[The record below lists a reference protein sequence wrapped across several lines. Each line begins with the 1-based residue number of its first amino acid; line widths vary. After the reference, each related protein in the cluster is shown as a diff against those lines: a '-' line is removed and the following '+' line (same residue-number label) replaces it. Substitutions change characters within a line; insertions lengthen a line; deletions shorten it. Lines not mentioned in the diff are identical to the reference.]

1 MPPARPAVDAAER
14 SLPLR
19 MRPDLAVRSQW
30 FGRRRH
36 WVLKDPLALNYFHLL
51 DEEYAI
57 LQMLDGQTSL
67 AQIKQRFEERFV
79 PQRVSLPRLQRF
91 LGDLHQ
97 RGLVLSDTPEQGE
110 QLRKRRAQRR
120 RGAWAETWGNLL
132 AIRLPGVDPEP
143 VLKWLA
149 PGCRGLFSRAAVA
162 AWLLA
167 ASIAAVLVVVQ
178 FEVLCSRLPD
188 FRSFFQAGNLLWLV
202 VTMALIK
209 VLHELGHLLACQHF
223 GAECHELGLMFLVFT
238 PSLYCDVSDAWTL
251 PNKWQRIAVSAAGVY
266 VEVFLAAVCTF
277 LWWFSEPG
285 LLNSLCLNVMFVCS
299 VSTLVF
305 NGNPLMRFDGYYVLS
320 DLLEVPNLQSRSR
333 SALSRLLTWWSLGV
347 DLPSERGF
355 AGERNAL
362 LVGYALAAIANRWL
376 VVVGTFFFLNAV
388 LKPYRLEALAQ
399 AFMLVAVL
407 GMLAAP
413 AWRGS
418 QLLLNPLWRRRIRR
432 GRVLASLSLVLA
444 VVAVIVLLPLPC
456 RIQAPLLL
464 QPEGAHHV
472 YISAP
477 GTLRETIRAG
487 AVVEREA
494 TLARLVDLGIE
505 QEIAKLTSECQQQRS
520 HIRYLESQRAQD
532 PNAAEQLPSA
542 RKLLAELDE
551 QLQELRCRETLLTL
565 VAPVDG
571 TVIAAPRLTPKPP
584 APGRLPKWSGTPLD
598 PNNNGSFLEA
608 GTLLCLV
615 GDPDRL
621 QGVAMIEQSD
631 VDFVQPGQSVKIQL
645 TQLRHRIVRGT
656 ITEIAKIDLQA
667 DPNLLTAVG
676 DLPARRDANGIPRPL
691 TTAYQARIAL
701 DDHDEKLAAGAPGWC
716 QITVAPQSL
725 GHRILRY
732 LSRTF
737 RFSL

>member
-1 MPPARPAVDAAER
+1 MPPVRPSADAADR
-14 SLPLR
+14 PLPLR
-19 MRPDLAVRSQW
+19 MRPDLVVRSQW

-57 LQMLDGQTSL
+57 LQMLDGRTSL

-79 PQRVSLPRLQRF
+79 PQRVNLPRLQHF

-97 RGLVLSDTPEQGE
+97 RGLVLSDSLEQGE
-110 QLRKRRAQRR
+110 QLRKRRVQKRHR
-120 RGAWAETWGNLL
+120 AWAEAWGNLL

-143 VLKWLA
+143 VLDWLA
-149 PGCRGLFSRAAVA
+149 PACRGLFSRMAVA
-162 AWLLA
+162 VWLLVA
-167 ASIAAVLVVVQ
+167 VMAAVLVLVR
-178 FEVLCSRLPD
+178 FEVLCARLPD
-188 FRSFFQAGNLLWLV
+188 FRNFFQAGNLLWV
-202 VTMALIK
+202 AATMALVK
-209 VLHELGHLLACQHF
+209 VLHELGHLLACHRF

-266 VEVFLAAVCTF
+266 VEVFLAAVATF

-299 VSTLVF
+299 VSTIVF
-305 NGNPLMRFDGYYVLS
+305 NGNPLMRFDGYYVLA
-320 DLLEVPNLQSRSR
+320 DLLEIPNLQTRSR
-333 SALSRLLTWWSLGV
+333 SALSRFLTWWALGV
-347 DLPSERGF
+347 NLPSERGF

-362 LVGYALAAIANRWL
+362 LMGYGLGAIANRWL

-388 LKPYRLEALAQ
+388 LKPYRLESLAY

-407 GMLAAP
+407 GMLAIP

-418 QLLLNPLWRRRIRR
+418 QLFLNPVLRRRTRR

-444 VVAVIVLLPLPC
+444 VVAAIVLLPLPC
-456 RIQAPLLL
+456 RVQAPLLL

-472 YISAP
+472 YVSAP
-477 GTLRETIRAG
+477 GTLRDAIRAG
-487 AVVEREA
+487 TVVERET

-505 QEIAKLTSECQQQRS
+505 QEIAKLNSEREQQRS

-551 QLQELRCRETLLTL
+551 QLEEVQRRKTQLTL
-565 VAPVDG
+565 VAPVGG
-571 TVIAAPRLTPKPP
+571 TVIAAPRRTPRPS
-584 APGRLPKWSGTPLD
+584 AAGRLPKWSGTPLD
-598 PNNNGSFLEA
+598 TPNTGVFLES

-621 QGVAMIEQSD
+621 QGVAMIDQSD
-631 VDFVQPGQSVKIQL
+631 VDFVQIGQRVKVQL
-645 TQLRHRIVRGT
+645 AQLRHRMIRGS

-667 DPNLLTAVG
+667 EPDQLTAAG
-676 DLPARRDANGIPRPL
+676 TLPARQDANGIARPL

-701 DDHDEKLAAGAPGWC
+701 DDHGEKLAVGACGRC
-716 QITVAPQSL
+716 KITVAPQSL
-725 GHRILRY
+725 GQRMLRY

-737 RFSL
+737 RFGL